1 MSETHSRLLDAPTV
15 PLVARPRRATL
26 VVMAVAL
33 LVVYV
38 AMLATG
44 SDVSYDASLSD
55 IVHSYDQSRGAMQ
68 LAAYVGMVFVG
79 LLLFFGA
86 ALRNALRVSAESWLA
101 DVTLLGFVA
110 LAATLGSWIVTDVA
124 MWKAV
129 DYGDE
134 SAIRT
139 IAVISDA
146 GFLPLMA
153 SMIAVYLG
161 TGLAGLLTGA
171 LPRWLAITSIAI
183 GILAPLGPLGF
194 VGATLLPIWLVATAV
209 TVRLTPTP

>member
-171 LPRWLAITSIAI
+171 LPRWLAIASIVI

>member
-171 LPRWLAITSIAI
+171 LPRWLAIASIAI

>member
-68 LAAYVGMVFVG
+68 LAGYVGMVFVG

-161 TGLAGLLTGA
+161 TGLTGLLTGA
-171 LPRWLAITSIAI
+171 LPRWLAIASI
-183 GILAPLGPLGF
+183 GIGVLAPLGPLGF

>member
-1 MSETHSRLLDAPTV
+1 MSETRSRLLDAPTA
-15 PLVARPRRATL
+15 PLAAGPRRSTL
-26 VVMAVAL
+26 VGMA
-33 LVVYV
+33 
-38 AMLATG
+38 
-44 SDVSYDASLSD
+44 
-55 IVHSYDQSRGAMQ
+55 
-68 LAAYVGMVFVG
+68 FVG

-86 ALRNALRVSAESWLA
+86 ALRNALRVTDKNWLA

-129 DYGDE
+129 AYGDE
-134 SAIRT
+134 STIRT

-161 TGLAGLLTGA
+161 TGLAALRTGA
-171 LPRWLAITSIAI
+171 LPRWLAIASISI
-183 GILAPLGPLGF
+183 GIFAPLGPLGF
-194 VGATLLPIWLVATAV
+194 VGAALLPIWLVATAA

>member
-86 ALRNALRVSAESWLA
+86 ALRNALQVSAESWLA

-171 LPRWLAITSIAI
+171 LPRWLAIASIAI

>member
-171 LPRWLAITSIAI
+171 LPRWLAIASIAI

-194 VGATLLPIWLVATAV
+194 VGATLLPIWLVGTAV

>member
-1 MSETHSRLLDAPTV
+1 MSETRSHLLDAPTA
-15 PLVARPRRATL
+15 PLIAGPRRATL
-26 VVMAVAL
+26 VAMAVAI

-44 SDVSYDASLSD
+44 SDLSYDSSLSD
-55 IVHSYDQSRGAMQ
+55 IVRGYGQSRGAMQ
-68 LAAYVGMVFVG
+68 LAAYVGMAFVG

-86 ALRNALRVSAESWLA
+86 AMRHALRVSAESWLA

-129 DYGDE
+129 DFGDE
-134 SAIRT
+134 STIRT

-161 TGLAGLLTGA
+161 TGLAALLTGA
-171 LPRWLAITSIAI
+171 LPRWLAMASIAI
-183 GILAPLGPLGF
+183 GVLAPLGPLGF
-194 VGATLLPIWLVATAV
+194 VGAALLPIWLVATAV
-209 TVRLTPTP
+209 TVRLTPPQ

>member
-1 MSETHSRLLDAPTV
+1 MSETHSRPLDAPTV

-26 VVMAVAL
+26 VVMAVAIL
-33 LVVYV
+33 IVYV

-44 SDVSYDASLSD
+44 SDLSYDASLSD
-55 IVHSYDQSRGAMQ
+55 IVRSYDQSRGAMQ
-68 LAAYVGMVFVG
+68 VASYVGMAFVG

-86 ALRNALRVSAESWLA
+86 ALRNALRVSAENWLA
-101 DVTLLGFVA
+101 DATLLGFAA
-110 LAATLGSWIVTDVA
+110 LAATSGSWIVIDFA

-134 SAIRT
+134 STIRT

-161 TGLAGLLTGA
+161 TGMAALLTGA
-171 LPRWLAITSIAI
+171 LPRWLAIASI
-183 GILAPLGPLGF
+183 GIGVLAPLGPLAF

-209 TVRLTPTP
+209 TVRLIPTP